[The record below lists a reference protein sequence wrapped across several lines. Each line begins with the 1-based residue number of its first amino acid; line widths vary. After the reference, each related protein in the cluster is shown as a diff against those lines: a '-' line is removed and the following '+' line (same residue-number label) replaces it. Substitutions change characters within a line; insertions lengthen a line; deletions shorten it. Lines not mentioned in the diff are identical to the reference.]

1 MDSRHRVH
9 HSDFLKRG
17 VMRHDVAPTNKCNIS
32 EQNLHDRENKTCE
45 GEIPRQSTNPS
56 GDCYTI
62 LQTELIDN
70 IYDY

>member
-1 MDSRHRVH
+1 MQC
-9 HSDFLKRG
+9 
-17 VMRHDVAPTNKCNIS
+17 KCNIS
-32 EQNLHDRENKTCE
+32 EQNLQDRENKTCE

-70 IYDY
+70 IYDYWIVTF